1 MRAND
6 SSNPACPE
14 CSRQTYQGRVRLDL
28 DNLEGERGGGHP
40 LPPRRSQTRF
50 KRFESFTGG
59 LSVRRPSAAGLGRG
73 TRVATGTHQRSFRQ
87 DGFRLEGLAGSACE
101 SKSTQTPADGRKRGS
116 GQGKAPQYEADYH
129 DANDQKDRSRKPIHG
144 GSPVREYGQG
154 PGCGTKVTEGSGP
167 FPAVPKRPLKF

>member
-1 MRAND
+1 M
-6 SSNPACPE
+6 
-14 CSRQTYQGRVRLDL
+14 
-28 DNLEGERGGGHP
+28 
-40 LPPRRSQTRF
+40 RRSSLTAPSLSDSVQ
-50 KRFESFTGG
+50 RFESFTGG

-73 TRVATGTHQRSFRQ
+73 TRVVTGTHQRSFRQ
-87 DGFRLEGLAGSACE
+87 DGSAGE
-101 SKSTQTPADGRKRGS
+101 SESTQAPADGRKRGS

-129 DANDQKDRSRKPIHG
+129 DANDQKDRSRKPLHG